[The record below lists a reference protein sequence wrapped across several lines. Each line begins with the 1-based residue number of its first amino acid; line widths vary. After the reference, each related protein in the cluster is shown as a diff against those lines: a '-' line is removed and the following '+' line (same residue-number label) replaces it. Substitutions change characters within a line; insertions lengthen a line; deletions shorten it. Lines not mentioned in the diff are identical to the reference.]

1 MPLETMSAALARLE
15 ADGYTDEFRAV
26 ADGLRHLHDDG
37 EQHVMA
43 PEDLTVR
50 EVVRFEG
57 ASDPDEE
64 AAVFA
69 LECDCGIKGT
79 YVVTYGPGMPPED
92 NDVVL
97 RLNDGR
103 QPPRAIP

>member
-37 EQHVMA
+37 ESHVMA

-69 LECDCGIKGT
+69 LECECGIKGT
-79 YVVTYGPGMPPED
+79 YVVTYGPGMSPDD
-92 NDVVL
+92 NEVVL
-97 RLNDGR
+97 RLQDGR
-103 QPPRAIP
+103 TPPQG

>member
-15 ADGYTDEFRAV
+15 GDGFTDDFRAV

-37 EQHVMA
+37 ESHVMA
-43 PEDLTVR
+43 PEELTVR

-69 LECDCGIKGT
+69 LECECGIKGT
-79 YVVTYGPGMPPED
+79 YVVTYGPGMSPED
-92 NDVVL
+92 NEVVL
-97 RLNDGR
+97 RLPDGR
-103 QPPRAIP
+103 EPPRLA